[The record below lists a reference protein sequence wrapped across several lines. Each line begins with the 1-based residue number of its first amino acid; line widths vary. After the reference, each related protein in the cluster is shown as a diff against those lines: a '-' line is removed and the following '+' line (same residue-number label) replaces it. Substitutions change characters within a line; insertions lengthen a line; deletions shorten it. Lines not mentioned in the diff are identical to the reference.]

1 MAGKC
6 KIYVKFVSATNP
18 IEGEPVPS
26 QTQQIKGAASSGQ
39 VYPCACSPKKK
50 QTEII
55 TLQIHQCLLMPV
67 GKEMT
72 YSYAACR
79 TNNKLKV

>member
-6 KIYVKFVSATNP
+6 KMYLKFVSATNP

-39 VYPCACSPKKK
+39 VYPCPCSPKK
-50 QTEII
+50 TNRDNNTTN
-55 TLQIHQCLLMPV
+55 TLML
-67 GKEMT
+67 
-72 YSYAACR
+72 
-79 TNNKLKV
+79 TNAGR